1 MFRTKGSLKKKSAME
16 MQHIV
21 LILSYLP
28 QIAEGI
34 GVGWEWLEVWGKGAT
49 GINIPLR
56 GSSVSLAC
64 CCSSR

>member
-1 MFRTKGSLKKKSAME
+1 

-21 LILSYLP
+21 LIFSYLP

-56 GSSVSLAC
+56 GSSVSLALLLLLPM
-64 CCSSR
+64 SP